1 MSGLYE
7 PAEHAQINRAWQS
20 LIEYAETRGRMGEAR
35 ELNAIANEARKNYGS
50 IIEARGALLTCLVD
64 AINHPRNPDLAAL
77 WNEPGYFRDIMAY
90 GWHIAVRGGISDDV
104 MRPARD
110 MHIQARARASGL
122 TQQHLYVGSM
132 EMVNGTLTPVLKH
145 A

>member
-1 MSGLYE
+1 MSRLYE

-64 AINHPRNPDLAAL
+64 AINHPRNPDLTAL

-90 GWHIAVRGGISDDV
+90 GWHIAVRGGFSDDAL
-104 MRPARD
+104 RPAFVEMTTARD

-122 TQQHLYVGSM
+122 TQQQVA
-132 EMVNGTLTPVLKH
+132 EVIRN
-145 A
+145 